1 MSYLGDS
8 PKFSTFP
15 SQRFS
20 GDGSTTAFVLQQ
32 STPSPASIIVTI
44 DGVKQQA
51 ATYGVTG
58 TSLEF
63 SPGVPASGSNNI
75 EVIFMGLTA
84 SGIPTVDQTLGVN
97 AIMRTIALALYVFPL
112 FAQDLK
118 TKPIP
123 GEQIVN
129 HLGYSLSSSCAIIS
143 FLLTFDIFNLPEI
156 NSSIN
161 LILAP
166 ISFN

>member
-51 ATYGVTG
+51 ASYAVTG

-63 SPGVPASGSNNI
+63 SPGVPATGLNNI

-84 SGIPTVDQTLGVN
+84 SGIATVDQTLGVN
-97 AIMRTIALALYVFPL
+97 AIMRTN
-112 FAQDLK
+112 AQTISENLVVGA
-118 TKPIP
+118 TTNAQSAGPIT
-123 GEQIVN
+123 VAD
-129 HLGYSLSSSCAIIS
+129 GYSVTVNGYWSVV
-143 FLLTFDIFNLPEI
+143 
-156 NSSIN
+156 
-161 LILAP
+161 
-166 ISFN
+166 

>member
-1 MSYLGDS
+1 MSYLGDT

-20 GDGSTTAFVLQQ
+20 GDGSTTAFTLQQ

-97 AIMRTIALALYVFPL
+97 AIMRTN
-112 FAQDLK
+112 AQTISENLVVGA
-118 TKPIP
+118 TTNAQSAGPIT
-123 GEQIVN
+123 VAD
-129 HLGYSLSSSCAIIS
+129 GYSVTVNGYWSVV
-143 FLLTFDIFNLPEI
+143 
-156 NSSIN
+156 
-161 LILAP
+161 
-166 ISFN
+166 

>member
-20 GDGSTTAFVLQQ
+20 GDGSTTAFTLRQ

-51 ATYGVTG
+51 ASYGVTG

-63 SPGVPASGSNNI
+63 SPGIPASGSNNI

-84 SGIPTVDQTLGVN
+84 SGIATVDQTLGTN
-97 AIMRTIALALYVFPL
+97 AIMRTN
-112 FAQDLK
+112 AQTISENLVVGA
-118 TKPIP
+118 TTNAQSAGPIT
-123 GEQIVN
+123 VAD
-129 HLGYSLSSSCAIIS
+129 GYSVTVNGYWSVV
-143 FLLTFDIFNLPEI
+143 
-156 NSSIN
+156 
-161 LILAP
+161 
-166 ISFN
+166 

>member
-1 MSYLGDS
+1 MSYIGDT

-20 GDGSTTAFVLQQ
+20 GDGSTTAFTLQQ

-63 SPGVPASGSNNI
+63 SPGIPASGSNNI

-97 AIMRTIALALYVFPL
+97 AIMRTN
-112 FAQDLK
+112 AQTISENLVVGA
-118 TKPIP
+118 TTNAQSAGPIT
-123 GEQIVN
+123 VAD
-129 HLGYSLSSSCAIIS
+129 GYSVTVNGYWSVV
-143 FLLTFDIFNLPEI
+143 
-156 NSSIN
+156 
-161 LILAP
+161 
-166 ISFN
+166 

>member
-20 GDGSTTAFVLQQ
+20 GDGSTTAFTLQQ

-51 ATYGVTG
+51 ASYAVTG
-58 TSLEF
+58 PSLEF
-63 SPGVPASGSNNI
+63 SPGVPATGSNNI

-84 SGIPTVDQTLGVN
+84 SGIATVDQTLGTN
-97 AIMRTIALALYVFPL
+97 AIMRTN
-112 FAQDLK
+112 AQTISENLVVGA
-118 TKPIP
+118 TTNAQSAGPIT
-123 GEQIVN
+123 VAD
-129 HLGYSLSSSCAIIS
+129 GYSVTVNGYWSVV
-143 FLLTFDIFNLPEI
+143 
-156 NSSIN
+156 
-161 LILAP
+161 
-166 ISFN
+166 

>member
-1 MSYLGDS
+1 MSYIGDT

-20 GDGSTTAFVLQQ
+20 GDGSTTAFTLQQ

-97 AIMRTIALALYVFPL
+97 DIMRTN
-112 FAQDLK
+112 AQTISENLVVGA
-118 TKPIP
+118 TTNAQSAGPIT
-123 GEQIVN
+123 VAD
-129 HLGYSLSSSCAIIS
+129 GYSVTVNGYWSVV
-143 FLLTFDIFNLPEI
+143 
-156 NSSIN
+156 
-161 LILAP
+161 
-166 ISFN
+166 